1 MSKPLRQTMPTIA
14 ALIDDLRAAFG
25 AECINQSI
33 KAGIDGQPTFW
44 ARENGIEIGTRA
56 PYDATKAVA
65 LSDTII
71 SSTYVP
77 VAMRDGRTGR
87 K

>member
-14 ALIDDLRAAFG
+14 AFIDDLRAAFG

-56 PYDATKAVA
+56 PYDANKAIA
-65 LSDTII
+65 MSDTVV
-71 SSTYVP
+71 SSKNAT
-77 VAMRDGRTGR
+77 AAQRESR
-87 K
+87 KGKY